1 MAKVTIQD
9 MLLAGCHF
17 GHLTRRWNPKMK
29 EFIFME
35 RNGIH
40 IIDLKKTLNF
50 LQNACQAITEIVR
63 TEGGDVLLVGTKKQ
77 AKDIIKLEAERCGM
91 PYVIERW
98 LGGTLT
104 NFITIKKSVK
114 RLKNLEKKA
123 TDGTY
128 DKLSKKEILSIEREK
143 EKLNKVLGGIRDMNH
158 IPSAIFIVDAKKESI
173 ALQEAN
179 KLNIPVFALLDT
191 NSDPDT
197 IDYPIPCNDDAFKAI
212 NLVTHTIIDAIIE
225 GKTSIEEKQEIEESQ
240 GTEESKKMEPVE
252 ALSPDDDK
260 ENEIS

>member
-1 MAKVTIQD
+1 
-9 MLLAGCHF
+9 
-17 GHLTRRWNPKMK
+17 
-29 EFIFME
+29 
-35 RNGIH
+35 
-40 IIDLKKTLNF
+40 
-50 LQNACQAITEIVR
+50 
-63 TEGGDVLLVGTKKQ
+63 
-77 AKDIIKLEAERCGM
+77 
-91 PYVIERW
+91 
-98 LGGTLT
+98 
-104 NFITIKKSVK
+104 
-114 RLKNLEKKA
+114 
-123 TDGTY
+123 
-128 DKLSKKEILSIEREK
+128 
-143 EKLNKVLGGIRDMNH
+143 MNH

-260 ENEIS
+260 EKEIS